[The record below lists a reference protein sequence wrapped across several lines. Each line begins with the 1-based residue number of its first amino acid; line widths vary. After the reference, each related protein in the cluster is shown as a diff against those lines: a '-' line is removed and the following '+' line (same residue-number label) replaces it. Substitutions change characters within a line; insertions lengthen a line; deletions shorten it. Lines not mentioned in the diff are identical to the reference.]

1 MKVKSMEELRRIRE
15 AHGKNLNMR
24 QGEHEKRTIVKV
36 GMGTCGIAAGAR
48 ETLRAIMD
56 EIERQDMKNIDVIQ
70 VGCNG
75 YCHSEPIV
83 EVVMPDEGA
92 ILYGN
97 VDEAKGREIV
107 TKHLKGKELL
117 QDSIVNETFERA

>member
-1 MKVKSMEELRRIRE
+1 MKVKSMEELKRIRE
-15 AHGKNLNMR
+15 THGKSLGIR
-24 QGEHEKRTIVKV
+24 KGEGENRIIVKV

-48 ETLRAIMD
+48 ETLHAIID
-56 EIERQDMKNIDVIQ
+56 EIDAQVMKNVDVIQ

-83 EVVMPDEGA
+83 EVVMPDEES
-92 ILYGN
+92 ILYGH
-97 VDEAKGREIV
+97 VDEKKGRMIV
-107 TKHLKGKELL
+107 KKHLKENQLL

>member
-1 MKVKSMEELRRIRE
+1 MKVKSMEELQRIRKM
-15 AHGKNLNMR
+15 HGKNMNMR
-24 QGEHEKRTIVKV
+24 KGESENRIIVKV

-48 ETLRAIMD
+48 ETLVAIMD
-56 EIERQDMKNIDVIQ
+56 EIEKQGMKNVDVIQ

-97 VDEAKGREIV
+97 VNQEKGREIV
-107 TKHLKGKELL
+107 VKHLKGKELL

>member
-1 MKVKSMEELRRIRE
+1 MKVKSMEELKRIRE
-15 AHGKNLNMR
+15 SHGKSLGLR
-24 QGEHEKRTIVKV
+24 KGEGEDRIIVKV

-48 ETLRAIMD
+48 ETLHAMID
-56 EIERQDMKNIDVIQ
+56 ELEAQGMSNVDVIQ

-83 EVVMPDEGA
+83 EVVMPGGDS
-92 ILYGN
+92 ILYGH
-97 VDEAKGREIV
+97 VDDKKGRMIV
-107 TKHLKGKELL
+107 RKHLKENQLL

>member
-1 MKVKSMEELRRIRE
+1 MKVKSMEELKAIRE
-15 AHGKNLNMR
+15 KHGKSLNMR
-24 QGEHEKRTIVKV
+24 QGENENRIIVKV

-48 ETLRAIMD
+48 ETLGAIMD
-56 EIERQDMKNIDVIQ
+56 EIDKQGMKNVDVIQ

-97 VDEAKGREIV
+97 VNQEKGREIV
-107 TKHLKGKELL
+107 IKHLKGKELL
-117 QDSIVNETFERA
+117 QDSIVNETFDRA

>member
-1 MKVKSMEELRRIRE
+1 MKVKSMEELKRIRE
-15 AHGKNLNMR
+15 AHKGSLDMR
-24 QGEHEKRTIVKV
+24 QGEHEERAIVKV

-48 ETLRAIMD
+48 ETLGAILD
-56 EIERQDMKNIDVIQ
+56 EIGKQKLEKIDVIQ

-83 EVVMPDEGA
+83 EVVMPGEA
-92 ILYGN
+92 SILYGN
-97 VDEAKGREIV
+97 VDAEKGREIV
-107 TKHLKGKELL
+107 RKHLKDKELL